1 MDSRRARIVVVGSIN
16 RDVVIRCAKLPQPGE
31 TVLASAAT
39 EVSGGKGA
47 NQAVAASRL
56 GGDVAIVGRVGD
68 DVFGERLLN
77 GLNQENLDTS
87 LVRRTRECASG
98 MAIVAVEDS
107 GENSIVVVPGANG
120 RVGQEDIAAAAEA
133 IRACDVLLVQLEIR
147 IEAVAAALAIA
158 RQSGVRT
165 ILNPAPVAGPLPK
178 ELLQVDLICPNRLE
192 ASAILGRTIKSR
204 ANAAEAV
211 SSLVQLGPK
220 AAIITMGSLGAVY
233 SDGGPPAWCE
243 PFPVQAV
250 DSTAAGDAFAGALA
264 VRLGEG
270 AALGEAVEFACAAG
284 ALAATRP
291 GAQPA
296 LPRQEEVLALRPRL
310 S

>member
-68 DVFGERLLN
+68 DVFGERLLS
-77 GLNQENLDTS
+77 GLNQEHLNTS
-87 LVRRTRECASG
+87 LVRRTAECASG

-107 GENSIVVVPGANG
+107 GENSILVVPGANA
-120 RVGQEDIAAAAEA
+120 RVGREDITAAAEA
-133 IRACDVLLVQLEIR
+133 IRSCDILLLQLEVGR
-147 IEAVAAALAIA
+147 EAVAAALALA
-158 RQSGVRT
+158 RQSGVCT

-178 ELLQVDLICPNRLE
+178 ELLQVDVICPNRLE
-192 ASAILGRTIKSR
+192 ASAILGRSIESR
-204 ANAAEAV
+204 DNAMEAL
-211 SSLVQLGPK
+211 SGLVQLGPK
-220 AAIITMGSLGAVY
+220 AAIITMGSLGAVF

-243 PFPVQAV
+243 PFQVNAI

-270 AALGEAVEFACAAG
+270 AALPEAVEFACAAG
-284 ALAATRP
+284 AIAATRP

-296 LPRQEEVLALRPRL
+296 LPTREEVLALRRQLP
-310 S
+310 